1 MATDRGRGAA
11 VGPQLTLNVRL
22 RDEATLDNFLCLP
35 GLEPL
40 LASMR
45 AIAAGDSE
53 PSLLLHG
60 PADSG
65 RTHLLQAAC
74 HASKGSALYLP
85 LHEMKT
91 YPAAEV
97 LQDTQ
102 SLALVAIDDLQ
113 AIAGDRDWE
122 IALFN
127 LFNEALAGGCRLVF
141 AADGAPSTLGVAL
154 ADLRSRL
161 EWGAVFRLPSLS
173 DEEKRA
179 IFEFRATR
187 RGLRLGTETVDYL
200 FRRAPRDLASLMQLL
215 ETLDRASLTEQRALS
230 VPFVRDALGW

>member
-1 MATDRGRGAA
+1 MATDHGQGAA
-11 VGPQLTLNVRL
+11 AGRQLTLNVHL
-22 RDEATLDNFLCLP
+22 RDEATLDTFLCLP
-35 GLEPL
+35 AMEPL
-40 LASMR
+40 LSSIR
-45 AIAAGDSE
+45 AIATGDSE

-74 HASKGSALYLP
+74 HACEGSALYLP
-85 LHEMKT
+85 LKEMKA
-91 YPAAEV
+91 YPAGEV
-97 LQDTQ
+97 LQDAQ
-102 SLALVAIDDLQ
+102 SLVLVAVDDLQ

-122 IALFN
+122 LALFN

-141 AADGAPSTLGVAL
+141 AADGAPSTLGIAL

-161 EWGAVFRLPSLS
+161 EWGAIFRLPSLG

-179 IFEFRATR
+179 IFEFRAAR
-187 RGLRLGTETVDYL
+187 RGLRLGAETVDYL
-200 FRRAPRDLASLMQLL
+200 FRRAPRDLTSLMQLL

-230 VPFVRDALGW
+230 VPFVRDALDW